1 MERQRLQP
9 MEDAESMRGEER
21 QAQGQGQ
28 GQGQDEI
35 DQRAALLMQ
44 QAEAIMEAGGPDM
57 LEVFRQDD
65 VIRENVLSGAWD
77 FQVSYGYL
85 LGREST
91 QRSNRRTVPTAVRS
105 PNHASTKK
113 GIASMSDKEFNEL
126 DERLAR
132 GEIIDPGR

>member
-1 MERQRLQP
+1 MRP
-9 MEDAESMRGEER
+9 MEEEEATQEDGR
-21 QAQGQGQ
+21 ETQR
-28 GQGQDEI
+28 QDEI

-44 QAEAIMEAGGPDM
+44 QAEAIAEAGGPDM

-77 FQVSYGYL
+77 FQVAYGYL
-85 LGREST
+85 LGRDSM
-91 QRSNRRTVPTAVRS
+91 QKGNRRMVPAAVRS
-105 PNHASTKK
+105 SNHASTKK
-113 GIASMSDKEFNEL
+113 GIASMSDREFNEL